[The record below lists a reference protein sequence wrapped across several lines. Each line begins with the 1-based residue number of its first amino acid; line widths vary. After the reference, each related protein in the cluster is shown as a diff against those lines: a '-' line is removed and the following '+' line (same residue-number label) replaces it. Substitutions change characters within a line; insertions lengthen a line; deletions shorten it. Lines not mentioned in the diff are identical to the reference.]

1 MKRMLSII
9 LCIIL
14 VLSLAACASNSNP
27 TVPQSGNNNVSSNP
41 PSDGGEED
49 KPVIV
54 TILQSQQITFWQ
66 HIMNTWERL
75 AEENGFEIVF
85 MDANSD
91 VSTFQN
97 CIDDILILQPDG
109 AAICGVDGATMD
121 IQVKQL
127 QDAGIPT
134 VAYNITPDKQCC
146 PIVMADNFQLG
157 YLSGKAGGEW
167 WVANRADDI
176 PVGASLTIIGNTI
189 CQDRVDGFVAGFKE
203 SCPDFALAAD
213 LNGNATRAESL
224 NATLDVLQAHPEV
237 NVFFGINGDSALGA
251 LDALKESGLGTCD
264 ISLVCGIDATEGE
277 CQEMKDATSALR
289 LSAGNSPKLMA
300 EAAYN
305 LLKECMDG
313 TRDAYSYSE
322 YPLDYVLVTE
332 ENADTWT
339 QEHFE

>member
-1 MKRMLSII
+1 MKRVLSMI
-9 LCIIL
+9 LCLLL
-14 VLSLAACASNSNP
+14 VLSLAACSGSNETP
-27 TVPQSGNNNVSSNP
+27 AATAAPAAEAP
-41 PSDGGEED
+41 ATEAPAE

-109 AAICGVDGATMD
+109 AAICGIDGATMD

-134 VAYNITPDKQCC
+134 IAYNITPDKQCC
-146 PIVMADNFQLG
+146 PIVLADNFQLG

-167 WVANRADDI
+167 WAANRAGDAAI
-176 PVGASLTIIGNTI
+176 GASLTIIGNTI
-189 CQDRVDGFVAGFKE
+189 CQDRVDGFVAGFQE
-203 SCPDFALAAD
+203 SVPEFALAAD

-251 LDALKESGLGTCD
+251 LDALKESGLATSD

-277 CQEMKDATSALR
+277 CQEMKDDTSALR

-300 EAAYN
+300 EAAYS

-313 TRDAYSYSE
+313 SRDAFTYSE
-322 YPLDYVLVTE
+322 YPLDYVLVTKT
-332 ENADTWT
+332 NADTWT

>member
-9 LCIIL
+9 LCL
-14 VLSLAACASNSNP
+14 VLALSLAACGSNP
-27 TVPQSGNNNVSSNP
+27 NP
-41 PSDGGEED
+41 PAGPSGSGADRAETNTPAEGD

-75 AEENGFEIVF
+75 AEENNFEIVF

-97 CIDDILILQPDG
+97 CVDDILILKPDG
-109 AAICGVDGATMD
+109 AAICGVDGATMAN
-121 IQVKQL
+121 QVKLL

-134 VAYNITPDKQCC
+134 IAYNITPDEQVC
-146 PIVMADNFQLG
+146 PIVLADNFQLG

-167 WVANRADDI
+167 WSENRSGDT

-189 CQDRVDGFVAGFKE
+189 CQDRVDGFAAGFKE
-203 SCPDFALAAD
+203 SCPDFTIAAD

-224 NATLDVLQAHPEV
+224 NATLDVLQAHPEA

-251 LDALKESGLGTCD
+251 LDALKESGLGTSD

-277 CQEMKDATSALR
+277 CQEMKDPDSALR

-300 EAAYN
+300 EAAYY
-305 LLKECMDG
+305 LLRECMDG
-313 TRDAYSYSE
+313 TRDAFSYSE
-322 YPLDYVLVTE
+322 YPLDYVLVTS

-339 QEHFE
+339 KEHFE